1 MKNGKKNTGKKKSQ
15 ITIQLENRKNS
26 GKEGLFSV
34 LAGLLPAFLLYL
46 GISLSFIYLLDLPVQ
61 VYYSAAFG
69 LLILTLL
76 QLHGKYSRYVKAG
89 TALLAAVGILF
100 LLIRQELML
109 DGFLLTMNRI
119 GQAAGR
125 NFGIFLKVYDIGIA
139 EESYGIALCLFW
151 IWSCLLSAV
160 VVTVIIRL
168 RSILLLCISVLPL
181 LVLELCT
188 GENYG
193 IIPVIMMLAS
203 VMVLLSFF
211 VHGRKKR
218 RAFGNGKYLA
228 ILQVSG
234 ILTVAF
240 AAILGLMVSTVSVD
254 SYTKPGFT
262 ESVKEGIAKTI
273 SNIRYEK
280 EKTNSFIQGQFKGLG
295 NLTLKD
301 TTALEVLMDKPESLY
316 LRGFVGSTYTQN
328 GWGELEKSVYYEA
341 KDLFYWLHETNFN
354 GLNQLSLVN
363 QLENGK
369 TDDETVE
376 ITVQNV
382 NANSKYI
389 YTPYELKSDPG
400 KIDGGKNMG
409 DVSLKSKGLFG
420 NRLYHYTANSN
431 LVKRYPTLASE
442 FYEIRNSD
450 TAAEY
455 AGNESYYNAFIYRN
469 YLDIPD
475 HQKQILKNL
484 LKIEEASGSAHY
496 PYEEANALI
505 MGYLDKNIEYSEE
518 VDTFT
523 GNYDFLQWFL
533 QSQKKGYSAHY
544 ATAAVLMYRYLG
556 IPARYVEGYLVTPE
570 DVKGVEA
577 YEPIEITGENA
588 HAWAEVYQDG
598 IGWVP
603 MEATPP
609 YLGIME
615 RPEFSQAPAL
625 TGDGGQSDDAG
636 KSEKIKDE
644 EKELKKKKTGKKAEV
659 PVKKIILTVIIVLIT
674 LAIIIWLIYFIY
686 HRRKITKRKKSF
698 LISDYSQAV
707 RHIYAYILFLYRV
720 DQLPAPEGSHYDY
733 AELLAEKYSGEFA
746 EKFRQTLDVVQGAV
760 YGDVDVSKEQ
770 RDMILQFEAE
780 TLRHILKKKNLL
792 KKFKMK
798 FIDFVY

>member
-1 MKNGKKNTGKKKSQ
+1 MKNGNRNTVKKKSQ

-26 GKEGLFSV
+26 GREGLFSV

-69 LLILTLL
+69 LLILILL
-76 QLHGKYSRYVKAG
+76 QLQGKYSRYVKAG

-109 DGFLLTMNRI
+109 YGFLLTMNRI
-119 GQAAGR
+119 GQVVGR

-139 EESYGIALCLFW
+139 EELHGISLCLFW
-151 IWSCLLSAV
+151 IWSCLLSAS

-168 RSILLLCISVLPL
+168 RSIVLLCISVLPL
-181 LVLELCT
+181 LLLELCT

-211 VHGRKKR
+211 VHGRKNR

-240 AAILGLMVSTVSVD
+240 AALLGLMVSTVSVN
-254 SYTKPGFT
+254 SYTKAGIA
-262 ESVKEGIAKTI
+262 EAVKEGIAKTI

-280 EKTNSFIQGQFKGLG
+280 EKTNSFTQGKFKGLG

-328 GWGELEKSVYYEA
+328 GWKELEKSVYYEA

-389 YTPYELKSDPG
+389 YTPYELKADPG
-400 KIDGGKNMG
+400 KIDGSKNLG
-409 DVSLKSKGLFG
+409 DVSLKSQGLFG

-431 LVKRYPTLASE
+431 LVKRYPTLASK

-475 HQKQILKNL
+475 HQKQILKSL

-518 VDTFT
+518 VDTFS
-523 GNYDFLQWFL
+523 GNYDFMQWFL

-588 HAWAEVYQDG
+588 HAWVEVYQDG

-625 TGDGGQSDDAG
+625 TGDGGQSDDSG

-659 PVKKIILTVIIVLIT
+659 PVKKMLVTAAVALAVILILS
-674 LAIIIWLIYFIY
+674 LLIYVLY
-686 HRRKITKRKKSF
+686 HRRKLANRKKSF
-698 LISDYSQAV
+698 RVADNRLAV
-707 RHIYAYILFLYRV
+707 KHLYAYILFLLHY
-720 DQLPAPEGSHYDY
+720 DKTPKAKGSHYGY
-733 AELLAEKYSGEFA
+733 VGILSEKYSEDFG
-746 EKFRQTLDVVQGAV
+746 EKFREILDVVQGAV
-760 YGDVDVSKEQ
+760 YGDLDVSKEQ
-770 RDMILQFEAE
+770 REMAEQLKDE
-780 TLRHILKKKNLL
+780 TLHLILKKKNLF
-792 KKFKMK
+792 KKIKMWL
-798 FIDFVY
+798 IDFVY